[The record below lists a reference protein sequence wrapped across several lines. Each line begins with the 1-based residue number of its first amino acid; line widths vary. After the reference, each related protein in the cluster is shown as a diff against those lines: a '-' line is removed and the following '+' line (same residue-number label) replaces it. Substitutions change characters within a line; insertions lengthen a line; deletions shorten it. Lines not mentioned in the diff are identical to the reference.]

1 MIAPY
6 TLGTFA
12 AVALFCLAFLR
23 GERLHLPG
31 RMGHRTAVSVAGGA
45 AVAYVF
51 VDLTP
56 EVATAAG
63 VFRDAASRLGIR
75 VLHSG
80 VYLATMIGFLF
91 FYGIEELV
99 IRSQDE
105 EERRRRRETGRG
117 HPLFRVHIVAFSAY
131 AWLVGYLLVRS
142 LQPSAVSLAFYTVAM
157 SLHFVSV
164 AHALREE
171 HGGLFD
177 RVGART
183 LAVACAAGWACGVAV
198 GLPKLVIGIL
208 LGFVAGGIIANTV
221 ISELPREKQGRFV
234 PFIAGAV
241 VYTGLL
247 MAAG

>member
-6 TLGTFA
+6 TLGTLA
-12 AVALFCLAFLR
+12 AAALFCLAFLR
-23 GERLHLPG
+23 GERLELPG

-51 VDLTP
+51 VDLSP

-63 VFRDAASRLGIR
+63 AFRDATARLGIR

-80 VYLATMIGFLF
+80 VYLATTAGFLF
-91 FYGIEELV
+91 FYGVEELV
-99 IRSQDE
+99 IRSVDE
-105 EERRRRRETGRG
+105 AERQRRREAGRG

-142 LQPSAVSLAFYTVAM
+142 LQPSPFSLAFYAIAM

-171 HGGLFD
+171 HGGLYD
-177 RVGART
+177 RVGAWV
-183 LAVACAAGWACGVAV
+183 LAACCAAGWACGVAV
-198 GLPKLVIGIL
+198 GFPPAVIGVL
-208 LGFVAGGIIANTV
+208 LGAVAGGIIANTV
-221 ISELPREKQGRFV
+221 ISELPREKEGRFV
-234 PFIAGAV
+234 PFIAGAA
-241 VYTGLL
+241 VYAGLL
-247 MAAG
+247 MAAE

>member
-6 TLGTFA
+6 TLGTLA
-12 AVALFCLAFLR
+12 AATLFCLALLR
-23 GERLHLPG
+23 GERLPLPG

-51 VDLTP
+51 VDLSP

-63 VFRDAASRLGIR
+63 VFRDAAARLGIR

-80 VYLATMIGFLF
+80 VYLALAAGFLF
-91 FYGIEELV
+91 FYGVEELV

-105 EERRRRRETGRG
+105 AERRRRREAGRG

-142 LQPSAVSLAFYTVAM
+142 SGPSPVSLAFYAVAM
-157 SLHFVSV
+157 SLHFVAV

-171 HGGLFD
+171 HGGLYD
-177 RVGART
+177 RVGAWV
-183 LAVACAAGWACGVAV
+183 LASSCAAGWVCGVAV
-198 GLPKLVIGIL
+198 GFHPAVIGIL
-208 LGFVAGGIIANTV
+208 LGAVAGGIIANTV

-234 PFIAGAV
+234 PFIAGAA

-247 MAAG
+247 MAAE